1 LNDERTIRIQAELI
15 RRRLEGR
22 VPAYILETITD
33 ERLIEMEAE
42 HHRSRVRELETQRR
56 DTTLGKVMAR
66 AMDTSGPRVEKRP
79 RWLVRVTQRRKLPY

>member
-1 LNDERTIRIQAELI
+1 LNEKRTIRIQAELI

-66 AMDTSGPRVEKRP
+66 AMDTPAPQVHKKR
-79 RWLVRVTQRRKLPY
+79 RWFGRS